1 MDKSS
6 TEYEGQGHWSDYE
19 ESEEISVHLPDTDNE
34 SNDSEILPRKRKR
47 ARRLRSDDSEPSG
60 IADTSSE
67 EWIWKEIDNVPEIKK
82 ITGTPGVNPLIMQKL
97 GANPKSLEVF
107 EEVLNMNFWEILST
121 ETNRYAEQEIK
132 KEQCPSKKIYVE
144 WFPVTVKEMKAY
156 FVLCI
161 IMSQIKKIR
170 CKNVLVEKANSTY
183 ANICTDHVSQK
194 VLSYI
199 TLPTFCR

>member
-47 ARRLRSDDSEPSG
+47 ARRLISDDSEPSG

-82 ITGTPGVNPLIMQKL
+82 ITGMPGVNPLIMQKL

-121 ETNRYAEQEIK
+121 ETNRYKERTVSKQENICRMVSCNGQRN
-132 KEQCPSKKIYVE
+132 ESIFRALHYYVANKKIG
-144 WFPVTVKEMKAY
+144 
-156 FVLCI
+156 
-161 IMSQIKKIR
+161 

>member
-47 ARRLRSDDSEPSG
+47 ARRLISDDSEPSG

-121 ETNRYAEQEIK
+121 ETNRYKERTVSKQE
-132 KEQCPSKKIYVE
+132 
-144 WFPVTVKEMKAY
+144 
-156 FVLCI
+156 
-161 IMSQIKKIR
+161 
-170 CKNVLVEKANSTY
+170 
-183 ANICTDHVSQK
+183 NICRMVSCNGRRNESIFRALHYYVANKKNQM
-194 VLSYI
+194 
-199 TLPTFCR
+199 

>member
-6 TEYEGQGHWSDYE
+6 TEYEGQNHWSDYE
-19 ESEEISVHLPDTDNE
+19 ESEKISVHLPDTDNE
-34 SNDSEILPRKRKR
+34 SNDSEILPRKRKC
-47 ARRLRSDDSEPSG
+47 ARRLISDDSEPSG

-82 ITGTPGVNPLIMQKL
+82 FTGTPGVNPLIMQKL

-107 EEVLNMNFWEILST
+107 EEVLNINFWEILST

-132 KEQCPSKKIYVE
+132 KEQCPSKKIDVE
-144 WFPVTVKEMKAY
+144 WFPVTVEEMKAY
-156 FVLCI
+156 FALCI

-183 ANICTDHVSQK
+183 ANICTDYVSQK

-199 TLPTFCR
+199 TLLTFCR